1 MMITENIFELSIPT
15 HISCFLYE
23 NDEIDN
29 ILISALNDCKNFSIE
44 KTENLY
50 TVKANDLL
58 KVFKKNKDVKE
69 VIINIDNTINTL
81 EFKPNSIYFLLNI
94 LNKLKN
100 LKLITF
106 FIKNDINHSK
116 ITKNDIKTMSFFSFT
131 IIEGV
136 FDLTKIFDRKNLDN
150 FNKNLIAMNVLPSKY
165 MDRIPYFYMKTDVLL
180 SIIQAMIDNGG
191 LVNFNLNNYIDIK
204 LEKDD
209 PLLLVKTDYSIY

>member
-1 MMITENIFELSIPT
+1 MITENIFELSIPT